1 MDSEGISFKID
12 LRKKVPFVFLKE
24 GLKNLLEK
32 IGDKKSFFESIQKLK
47 AFGELKHIRKELVQQ
62 RIFMHCNTHELEY
75 YLMNREIKTAIL
87 RMQQMETEIE
97 KSNFKLENYHLI
109 YFNYLKSAI
118 YVSSEQPNKAL
129 KVINTTLNNFVLE
142 DRAQVMIRMMILNM
156 VCHYELKNFELIPS
170 IYKKLLLVNKK
181 TPILLK
187 SELKLVEELHHLSQ
201 IINPTKKERIEIF
214 QAVIHQIQIDSSIKK
229 SNLLENY
236 KSWIQTKIN
245 S

>member
-1 MDSEGISFKID
+1 M
-12 LRKKVPFVFLKE
+12 
-24 GLKNLLEK
+24 
-32 IGDKKSFFESIQKLK
+32 
-47 AFGELKHIRKELVQQ
+47 
-62 RIFMHCNTHELEY
+62 
-75 YLMNREIKTAIL
+75 
-87 RMQQMETEIE
+87 
-97 KSNFKLENYHLI
+97 
-109 YFNYLKSAI
+109 
-118 YVSSEQPNKAL
+118 
-129 KVINTTLNNFVLE
+129 
-142 DRAQVMIRMMILNM
+142 
-156 VCHYELKNFELIPS
+156 
-170 IYKKLLLVNKK
+170 NKK